1 MNKRKNPLISFNTIL
16 YSIFILSFC
25 VILMYVSTYEPSW
38 SFNWKE
44 IRKEVK
50 DSIKIYERNPIT
62 SGVVGYAAI
71 STKSEIKRRKWIMN
85 YATESELKKLI
96 TYPYGNVKAIAYEGF
111 LRKNDIE
118 IDKTKLVLE
127 AIKDTTYTVHFQRG
141 CIGTGYEIGEYLMK
155 RVLSIDSL
163 EPPIRPELRIDYNF
177 SKTEIAEIL
186 KEYNKRPRRE

>member
-16 YSIFILSFC
+16 YSIFILSIC

-38 SFNWKE
+38 CFNWKE

-50 DSIKIYERNPIT
+50 DSIKIYETSSIT
-62 SGVVGYAAI
+62 TGVGGYGY
-71 STKSEIKRRKWIMN
+71 STQDEVKRRKWIMN

-96 TYPYGNVKAIAYEGF
+96 TYPNGNVKAIAYEGF

-127 AIKDTTYTVHFQRG
+127 AIKDTTYTVHFQSG

-177 SKTEIAEIL
+177 SKTEITEIL